1 MLIRLYTSVNVFKT
15 TELKNVLDGQFYVI
29 LPQFKRN
36 KKS

>member
-1 MLIRLYTSVNVFKT
+1 MRLYTSVNVLKT
-15 TELKNVLDGQFYVI
+15 TELKNVLDGQFYII